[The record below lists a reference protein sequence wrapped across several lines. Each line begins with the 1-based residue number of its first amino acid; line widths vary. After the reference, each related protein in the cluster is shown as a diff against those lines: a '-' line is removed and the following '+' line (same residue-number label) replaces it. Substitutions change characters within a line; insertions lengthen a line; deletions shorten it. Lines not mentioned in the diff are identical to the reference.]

1 MRGIKTR
8 ATQSSTRTYPM
19 PRAPKTEHARNQDTR
34 HAIVDAHATQCR
46 ARRRRNMRG
55 IKTRATQSS
64 TRTQSNAR
72 ARRRRNMRRIKTR
85 AIVDAHATQ
94 RRARRRRNMRGIK
107 SGRERQLRLPLAAAR
122 TWGGARKG
130 AGRKPR
136 GRPSMPHTTRPK
148 VDPRH
153 PVQVTIRATPGLPS
167 LRSPQVFAALRHA
180 IARASV
186 DRFRVIHFSLQQ
198 DHGHFIVEGD
208 EARRARGGIHGL
220 AIRLAL
226 AVNRVLGR
234 KGKVVGDRYHARAL
248 TTPRQMR
255 TSLVYVLLNF
265 RKHLRAPACIDP
277 RSSGPHFSG
286 WARPPVAASVAAAT
300 ALPSTWIARI
310 GWLRAGGPL
319 RVEEHPATAPRPRP
333 T

>member
-1 MRGIKTR
+1 M
-8 ATQSSTRTYPM
+8 
-19 PRAPKTEHARNQDTR
+19 
-34 HAIVDAHATQCR
+34 
-46 ARRRRNMRG
+46 
-55 IKTRATQSS
+55 
-64 TRTQSNAR
+64 
-72 ARRRRNMRRIKTR
+72 
-85 AIVDAHATQ
+85 
-94 RRARRRRNMRGIK
+94 
-107 SGRERQLRLPLAAAR
+107 RLPLAAPK

-136 GRPSMPHTTRPK
+136 GRPSMPHVTRPK
-148 VDPRH
+148 IDPRY

-167 LRSPQVFAALRHA
+167 FRSPPVFAALRRA

-208 EARRARGGIHGL
+208 EPRRARGGVHGL

-248 TTPRQMR
+248 RTPRQMR
-255 TSLVYVLLNF
+255 TSMVYVLLNF

-286 WARPPVAASVAAAT
+286 WERAPRATEVAPAT
-300 ALPSTWIARI
+300 AVPSTWMARA
-310 GWLRAGGPL
+310 GWQRAGGPL
-319 RVEEHPATAPRPRP
+319 RVEEQPGATPRSHPT
-333 T
+333 

>member
-1 MRGIKTR
+1 
-8 ATQSSTRTYPM
+8 
-19 PRAPKTEHARNQDTR
+19 
-34 HAIVDAHATQCR
+34 
-46 ARRRRNMRG
+46 
-55 IKTRATQSS
+55 
-64 TRTQSNAR
+64 
-72 ARRRRNMRRIKTR
+72 
-85 AIVDAHATQ
+85 
-94 RRARRRRNMRGIK
+94 
-107 SGRERQLRLPLAAAR
+107 
-122 TWGGARKG
+122 
-130 AGRKPR
+130 
-136 GRPSMPHTTRPK
+136 MPHVRRPK
-148 VDPRH
+148 IDPRH

-167 LRSPQVFAALRHA
+167 LRSSLVFGALRRA

-186 DRFRVIHFSLQQ
+186 DRFRVIHFSIQQ

-208 EARRARGGIHGL
+208 EPRRARGGVHGL

-234 KGKVVGDRYHARAL
+234 KGKVVGDRYHARPL

-286 WARPPVAASVAAAT
+286 WQRSPGPIDVAPAT
-300 ALPSTWIARI
+300 ALPCTWMARA
-310 GWLRAGGPL
+310 GWRRAGGPL
-319 RVEEHPATAPRPRP
+319 RIEEHPGASPRPHP